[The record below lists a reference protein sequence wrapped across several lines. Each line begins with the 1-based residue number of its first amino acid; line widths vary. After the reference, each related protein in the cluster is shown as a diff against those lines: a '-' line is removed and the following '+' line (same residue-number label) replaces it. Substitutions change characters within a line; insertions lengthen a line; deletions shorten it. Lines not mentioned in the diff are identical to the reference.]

1 VRVDV
6 LGLRVDRLPATPGLV
21 THEDLPQ
28 ARMHEELA
36 RRRVYVHTP
45 RWTSLG
51 LSLIEA
57 MMLGLPVVGLAV
69 TEAVTAVPPEAGVL
83 TTRPDELCAAA
94 RRFVADPDL
103 GRAAGTAGRAWAL
116 ERFGIGRFLAD
127 WDAVLGDVTA

>member
-1 VRVDV
+1 
-6 LGLRVDRLPATPGLV
+6 
-21 THEDLPQ
+21 
-28 ARMHEELA
+28 
-36 RRRVYVHTP
+36 VHTP

-83 TTRPDELCAAA
+83 TTRPDELCAAV